1 MKIRRGIIT
10 VGLALIAFAL
20 LSGCDESTEAHLK
33 LVEFTEGVADSGYV
47 YLDVTIENAGNG
59 SAREVSCLITIK
71 EDRTDT
77 VLTEITAYFDKGGII
92 EPDEQVTERVLLL
105 YNPEMLDLLIQYE
118 EKTDEDGNTVEVP
131 LEPIIYRS
139 FELDWQEV

>member
-1 MKIRRGIIT
+1 MKLRRGIIT

-47 YLDVTIENAGNG
+47 YLDITIENAGNG
-59 SAREVSCLITIK
+59 SAREVACLVTVS
-71 EDRTDT
+71 ENRSGE
-77 VLTEITAYFDKGGII
+77 VLTETTVYFDKGGII

-105 YNPEMLDLLIQYE
+105 YNLEMLELLIEYE
-118 EKTDEDGNTVEVP
+118 EGTDADGNPIQVP
-131 LEPIIYRS
+131 LDPIIHRS
-139 FELDWQEV
+139 FEMTWEEV